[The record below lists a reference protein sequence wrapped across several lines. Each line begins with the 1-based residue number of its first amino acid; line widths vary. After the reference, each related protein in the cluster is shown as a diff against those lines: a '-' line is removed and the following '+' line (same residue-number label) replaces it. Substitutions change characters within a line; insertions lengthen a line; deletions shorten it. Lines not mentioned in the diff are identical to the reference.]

1 MKKNTHWKITLS
13 NLILRTAWKLKP
25 ILVRLIP
32 MEILRRQKARLL
44 NKNTDIFRALDIEPF
59 DREAYP
65 DGINLIGNIGGDS
78 GLSQSCRL
86 VADMILGAGLPMNIR
101 NYRVSSSSGG
111 AGTQGDAYNINI
123 FHINAHECTAA
134 YLDLG
139 RQAWDKRYNIAY
151 WLWEM
156 EEFPREWVG

>member
-65 DGINLIGNIGGDS
+65 DGVNLIGNIGGDS

-134 YLDLG
+134 YLDL
-139 RQAWDKRYNIAY
+139 RS
-151 WLWEM
+151 
-156 EEFPREWVG
+156 EEHTSELQSH